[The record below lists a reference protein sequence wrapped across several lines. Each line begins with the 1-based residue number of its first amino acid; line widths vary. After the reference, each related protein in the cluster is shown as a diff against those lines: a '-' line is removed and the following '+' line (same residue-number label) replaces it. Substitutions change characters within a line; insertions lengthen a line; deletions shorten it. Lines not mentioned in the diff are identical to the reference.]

1 MRRLCLSEK
10 RKRKESWSQ
19 CYKSIVYSQDHKWNH
34 CIKQQPFNFF
44 SCIWDNDYILRTW
57 TRTGQMKHL
66 EKAEAINQRESQ
78 HIPGVH
84 VGFMMLL
91 LLFCK
96 TVNLKNLLKTIII
109 NMYFCL
115 NTSVCLA
122 LETVSTFQTLSL
134 LCNKTWII
142 TKRNK
147 GPFY

>member
-44 SCIWDNDYILRTW
+44 FCIWDNDYILRTW

-109 NMYFCL
+109 NMHFLSEYF
-115 NTSVCLA
+115 S
-122 LETVSTFQTLSL
+122 LSSSRDSF
-134 LCNKTWII
+134 NFPNIVT
-142 TKRNK
+142 
-147 GPFY
+147 PV